1 MLDRLWNELLGSM
14 LNSGE
19 LHGANLFLRTESEH
33 AEEESLE
40 QYWEE
45 ILRVKARQVG
55 LREGSIEHTLQ
66 GGEEESVWDMTIYSG
81 EEATRLME
89 SLVGESLS
97 LSESL
102 DLGLPDDPAVAYTD
116 KERRRADEEDLQ
128 ERHKVV
134 QKKHVGEKL
143 QGQPSSR

>member
-1 MLDRLWNELLGSM
+1 R
-14 LNSGE
+14 
-19 LHGANLFLRTESEH
+19 A
-33 AEEESLE
+33 
-40 QYWEE
+40 
-45 ILRVKARQVG
+45 KARQVG
-55 LREGSIEHTLQ
+55 LREESIEHTLQ

-116 KERRRADEEDLQ
+116 KKRRRADEEDLQ
-128 ERHKVV
+128 ERHKVL
-134 QKKHVGEKL
+134 QKKHVGK
-143 QGQPSSR
+143 R